1 MGAKSAKII
10 KDFLKIKVPAY
21 QMEKKLINF
30 FTKHYLSTKLLIKAL
45 KKIKKLDSKISKQY
59 NCFYQ
64 SNLGREIQYYTGIV
78 FSIELNNKEI
88 SKGGEY
94 NNLMK
99 TLGYKKQINAFGGAI
114 DLNQLLN

>member
-1 MGAKSAKII
+1 MIELIISRIIFCSFVTEYPLRTAKL
-10 KDFLKIKVPAY
+10 F
-21 QMEKKLINF
+21 
-30 FTKHYLSTKLLIKAL
+30 
-45 KKIKKLDSKISKQY
+45 
-59 NCFYQ
+59 
-64 SNLGREIQYYTGIV
+64 

-88 SKGGEY
+88 SRGGEY

>member
-1 MGAKSAKII
+1 MT
-10 KDFLKIKVPAY
+10 
-21 QMEKKLINF
+21 EKKLVNF
-30 FTKHYLSTKLLIKAL
+30 FTKHYLRTKLLIKAL

-88 SKGGEY
+88 SRGGEY

>member
-1 MGAKSAKII
+1 MSEILI
-10 KDFLKIKVPAY
+10 KDIEQKMINSINHLVAEFSTIRTGRANPSLVD
-21 QMEKKLINF
+21 KLNVEYYSAF
-30 FTKHYLSTKLLIKAL
+30 
-45 KKIKKLDSKISKQY
+45 
-59 NCFYQ
+59 
-64 SNLGREIQYYTGIV
+64 GRELEYYTGIV

-88 SKGGEY
+88 SRGGEY

>member
-45 KKIKKLDSKISKQY
+45 KKLK
-59 NCFYQ
+59 N
-64 SNLGREIQYYTGIV
+64 
-78 FSIELNNKEI
+78 
-88 SKGGEY
+88 
-94 NNLMK
+94 
-99 TLGYKKQINAFGGAI
+99 
-114 DLNQLLN
+114 